1 MTRAVQTF
9 AEYLSSKDLKL
20 TKERK
25 AVLEE
30 LFLHPGHLE
39 AEELAHNLR
48 KKKKSASRATIYRTL
63 DLLVESGI
71 VRKVDLGHGHSHYE
85 LGLDHPH
92 HEHMIC
98 LKCGRVFEFSD
109 RSIEKALSRLC
120 RNSGFEHTSH
130 RFQIFGYCDKCKMG
144 ERQARQRPETLRKS
158 EKDGSPSPP
167 TNREE
172 SEKG

>member
-1 MTRAVQTF
+1 MTRAVQIF
-9 AEYLSSKDLKL
+9 AEYLESKDLKL
-20 TKERK
+20 TKERR

-71 VRKVDLGHGHSHYE
+71 VRKVDLGHGHSYYE
-85 LGLDHPH
+85 LGLDQPH

-98 LKCGRVFEFSD
+98 LKCGRVLEFSD
-109 RSIEKALSRLC
+109 RAIEKDLNRLC
-120 RNSGFEHTSH
+120 KKSGFEHSYH
-130 RFQIFGYCDKCKMG
+130 RFEVFGYCDRCRK
-144 ERQARQRPETLRKS
+144 ARKAAV
-158 EKDGSPSPP
+158 
-167 TNREE
+167 
-172 SEKG
+172 

>member
-1 MTRAVQTF
+1 MAHAIEVF
-9 AEYLSSKDLKL
+9 ARYLTSKDLKL

-25 AVLEE
+25 AVLQEI
-30 LFLHPGHLE
+30 FRHPGHLE

-48 KKKKSASRATIYRTL
+48 KKSKRASRATIYRTL

-98 LKCGRVFEFSD
+98 IKCGRVLEFSD

-120 RNSGFEHTSH
+120 TESGFEHTSH
-130 RFQIFGYCDKCKMG
+130 RFQIFGYCDRCKKA
-144 ERQARQRPETLRKS
+144 ERQARRRPESRRKRQ
-158 EKDGSPSPP
+158 KIASPSPT

-172 SEKG
+172 SEKE